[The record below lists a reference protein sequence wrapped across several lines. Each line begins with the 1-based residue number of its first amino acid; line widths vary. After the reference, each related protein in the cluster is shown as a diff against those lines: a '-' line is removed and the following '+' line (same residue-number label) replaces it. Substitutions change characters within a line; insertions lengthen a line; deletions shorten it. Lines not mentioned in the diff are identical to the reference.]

1 MAAMKRSKSDIF
13 KKAEEI
19 YTGIKDQSFEDF
31 ANTHLDS
38 QVIMLF
44 YYFTK
49 FDKMLVEL
57 YLNLKIIIHLTILIY
72 LSPRFQHQAT
82 SENDKVI
89 LSGNMTITFFKKY
102 KQLVDKLSENVDN
115 DTVDLS

>member
-1 MAAMKRSKSDIF
+1 MASMKRSKSELF
-13 KKAEEI
+13 KKAEDI
-19 YTGIKDQSFEDF
+19 YQGIKDQSFEEF
-31 ANTHLDS
+31 SITHLDS

-44 YYFTK
+44 YYFIK

-72 LSPRFQHQAT
+72 LSPKFQHQAT
-82 SENDKVI
+82 SVDDKVI

-102 KQLVDKLSENVDN
+102 KQLVDKITVNVDN
-115 DTVDLS
+115 DTVDYI